1 MKAALGASLLAITKL
16 IKCTIKPDRKE
27 QFYRGQ
33 LAWSELDS
41 CDGFEG
47 QLGGWTN
54 DEEAVVLGGWKSD
67 EDVVRFMDT
76 IHDSIF
82 EKSKQSDTLSHCQ
95 IQYFENVLNIPS
107 LSNNDAPIE
116 GCILRLAQCEE
127 VQDVDRFM
135 LDQTRVWNPEMQKA
149 EGMLGGFVA
158 RSLTHSNHF
167 LVITRWASILHHK
180 NYRENIF
187 PSLSRQIAP
196 ETYINKL
203 SGYVVHEIDSWKVA
217 PNKCING
224 TFTRGAFF
232 QRNTVI

>member
-1 MKAALGASLLAITKL
+1 MSITKL
-16 IKCTIKPDRKE
+16 IKCTIKPNKKE

-33 LAWSELDS
+33 LAWSELNS

-47 QLGGWTN
+47 QFGGWTN
-54 DEEAVVLGGWKSD
+54 DEEAIVLGSWKSD
-67 EDVVRFMDT
+67 EDIVRFMDS

-82 EKSKQSDTLSHCQ
+82 ETSRQSETMSHCQ
-95 IQYFENVLNIPS
+95 VQYFENVINIPS
-107 LSNNDAPIE
+107 LSSKVASMQ
-116 GCILRLAQCEE
+116 GCILRIAQCEE
-127 VQDVDRFM
+127 VQDVDKFM

-158 RSLTHSNHF
+158 RSLTQSNHF
-167 LVITRWASILHHK
+167 LVITRWASILHHE

-203 SGYVVHEIDSWKVA
+203 SGYVVHEIDAWNVA
-217 PNKCING
+217 PNKGFKATKNTGSFFSFIN
-224 TFTRGAFF
+224 F
-232 QRNTVI
+232 